1 MCAGDGL
8 RPFFLCCVLTV
19 GVSPAPLSGK
29 RGDQVGVTDCTC
41 LRRIKV
47 SEAGPHPQG
56 DRGRVLGK
64 VGSDVPE
71 QRRAGQLLLA
81 RQGLLKS
88 SGADFPDALQ
98 VAAGLRGVAWGSCKK
113 EELLGLA
120 S

>member
-1 MCAGDGL
+1 M
-8 RPFFLCCVLTV
+8 
-19 GVSPAPLSGK
+19 
-29 RGDQVGVTDCTC
+29 
-41 LRRIKV
+41 
-47 SEAGPHPQG
+47 
-56 DRGRVLGK
+56 
-64 VGSDVPE
+64 GSDVPE

>member
-1 MCAGDGL
+1 MCWGRLAPFLLVL
-8 RPFFLCCVLTV
+8 RVNRWCFSCSSL
-19 GVSPAPLSGK
+19 GQE
-29 RGDQVGVTDCTC
+29 RGPGGGDCTC

-56 DRGRVLGK
+56 GRGWVLGK
-64 VGSDVPE
+64 VGSNVPE
-71 QRRAGQLLLA
+71 PRRAGQLLLA

-88 SGADFPDALQ
+88 SGADFPDTLQ